1 MLAPCPLQG
10 SSSLRT
16 PTTDMNADIC
26 RWVDEKGR
34 NMPRRRTSPAAGPL
48 LVSLALGTAAFA
60 AMPAPARAEQ
70 FVLFDAKFT
79 FTKAVADNGVPN
91 KAHYNV
97 NSPNPAAH
105 CNPARP
111 TDGPSP

>member
-34 NMPRRRTSPAAGPL
+34 NMPRLRTSPAAGPL

-60 AMPAPARAEQ
+60 AMPPPALAGE
-70 FVLFDAKFT
+70 FVLLHAQFT
-79 FTKAVADNGVPN
+79 IPPAYFGSKTTNCSALPPAGIAAEAPVPT
-91 KAHYNV
+91 
-97 NSPNPAAH
+97 PQ
-105 CNPARP
+105 
-111 TDGPSP
+111 

>member
-79 FTKAVADNGVPN
+79 FTKADDDNCVPN
-91 KAHYNV
+91 KTHYYI
-97 NSPNPAAH
+97 NSTYPNAN
-105 CNPARP
+105 CNPASR
-111 TDGPSP
+111 TNC